1 MEQTTLT
8 VGTEKKQKP
17 SQAYKSVE
25 KNNITPCCLSI
36 KFNSHFKHQ
45 QCLIPVIKIIISHFL

>member
-17 SQAYKSVE
+17 SKAYKSVE
-25 KNNITPCCLSI
+25 KNYTMLLIYKIQLS
-36 KFNSHFKHQ
+36 
-45 QCLIPVIKIIISHFL
+45 L